1 MVWLGLHG
9 LGIQKKMAEGR
20 GCILKEKEAQR
31 GRVIMKK
38 KKPYF
43 IKEPYGIPFELTEA
57 GKFRQLKK
65 IKKVV

>member
-1 MVWLGLHG
+1 
-9 LGIQKKMAEGR
+9 
-20 GCILKEKEAQR
+20 
-31 GRVIMKK
+31 MKK